1 MIPIVFSTDHN
12 YVMPAG
18 VTILSLLEN
27 ADGESYDIFILAAQ
41 DVNDNDKMLLRRQV
55 ETASPSSKISFLS
68 MGDSFNG
75 CYEIRGI
82 SKASYYRLLIPWLIP
97 QYDKIIYSDVDII
110 FQNNLREV
118 YDIDLT
124 GFYLSGVN
132 TPGSK
137 AKSFVKHLTSMQ
149 LEASRYINA
158 GFLVINAAYQRQS
171 SLNNRFLELSKNNYT
186 YQDQD
191 IINIACDGKI
201 LLLDDKWN
209 VGPFYC
215 NDNHLLSNMLTMGGV
230 IHYAGAKPWKEFTF
244 GRDLWWGV
252 YLRSIFRD
260 NRYYYECTRTMM
272 AGNESVKTLVK
283 KLLKRCAAK
292 LTGRGR

>member
-12 YVMPAG
+12 YVIPAG
-18 VTILSLLEN
+18 VTILSLLEH

-41 DVNDNDKMLLRRQV
+41 DVDDNDKMLLRQQV
-55 ETASPSSKISFLS
+55 ETVSPSSKISFLS
-68 MGDSFNG
+68 MGDSFDG

-82 SKASYYRLLIPWLIP
+82 SKAAYYRLLIPWLIP

-110 FQNNLREV
+110 FQNNLREA
-118 YDIDLT
+118 YDLDLT
-124 GFYLSGVN
+124 GFYLAGVS
-132 TPGSK
+132 TPGAK
-137 AKSFVKHLTSMQ
+137 AKSFEKYIKSLQSEVSH
-149 LEASRYINA
+149 YINS
-158 GFLVINAAYQRQS
+158 GFLVINAASQRKS
-171 SLNNRFLELSKNNYT
+171 ELNNRFLELSKNNYT

-201 LLLDDKWN
+201 LPLTDKWN
-209 VGPFYC
+209 VIPFYC
-215 NDNHLLSNMLTMGGV
+215 NDNHLAYKMLNTGGV

-260 NRYYYECTRTMM
+260 DRYYYECTRTMM

-292 LTGRGR
+292 LMGRNR